1 MDRGQPVVDSAL
13 ALIHAWRDRRA
24 LAVEAFRA
32 TLAGTTGVNVQVEP
46 LNADAE
52 RDGLTSADLR
62 ADVESTLRAAG
73 IGILSQAELF
83 LEPGTP
89 FLHLDVM
96 TIRLDGRYAYSVRLE
111 LWQAV
116 RLVGDP
122 SVQTLAVTWSRPQLV
137 GTVSAERL
145 IEIRSAV
152 RAAVDAFVGDVASG
166 AFNLLVSS
174 SWRGH
179 GAAKR
184 EIRELL
190 AALGDERPT
199 VERTVAK
206 GITGV
211 RTSLE
216 PRRVVREFRAIFEQD
231 PGRFQFTCKWVP
243 IDTWTH
249 SDLESLTQAVMQ
261 LKHRIQ
267 PGETWR
273 MTVEKRRYA
282 GHHRAEVIAE
292 LAALIDE
299 KVNLT
304 APDKILRID
313 LVGENAGVSV
323 LAPDDIF
330 SVMRPRR
337 PTG

>member
-1 MDRGQPVVDSAL
+1 MDCEQPLADSAL
-13 ALIHAWRDRRA
+13 TLIQAWTDRCAVAREALRS
-24 LAVEAFRA
+24 
-32 TLAGTTGVNVQVEP
+32 TLAGITNVNVQVEP
-46 LNADAE
+46 VNADAE

-62 ADVESTLRAAG
+62 VDVESGLRAAG
-73 IGILSQAELF
+73 IGVLSQAELF
-83 LEPGTP
+83 LESATP

-96 TIRLDGRYAYSVRLE
+96 TVRLDGRYAYSVRLE

-116 RLVGDP
+116 RLVRDP
-122 SVQTLAVTWSRPQLV
+122 SVQALAVTWSRPQLV

-145 IEIRSAV
+145 IEVRSAV
-152 RAAVDAFVGDVASG
+152 RAAVDAFVADVAPSP
-166 AFNLLVSS
+166 FNLLVSS

-199 VERTVAK
+199 VERTLAK
-206 GITGV
+206 GMVGV

-216 PRRVVREFRAIFEQD
+216 PRRVVRELRAIFERD
-231 PGRFQFTCKWVP
+231 PGRLQFTCKWVP
-243 IDTWTH
+243 IDAWTR
-249 SDLESLTQAVMQ
+249 SDLESLTQAVMR
-261 LKHRIQ
+261 LKPRIQ

-273 MTVEKRRYA
+273 MTVEKRRDA
-282 GHHRAEVIAE
+282 GHHRAEVITR

-299 KVNLT
+299 KVNLA

-313 LVGENAGVSV
+313 LIGEHAALAV
-323 LAPDDIF
+323 LRPDEIF
-330 SVMRPRR
+330 SVMRPR
-337 PTG
+337 PPGG